1 MTQKKL
7 LVTGA
12 AGFIGSRFVAS
23 CRERGIDVISVD
35 AAAHFPA
42 RSEHSSIEYGEILD
56 RDVLLEKVRA
66 DALPPLAGIVHLGA
80 CTDTTEMRVDYL
92 TKLNLEYSK
101 TLWSYAVSHQL
112 KFVYASSAA
121 TYGDGAF
128 GYVDDEATIS
138 KLQPLNPYGESKQA
152 FDLWVL
158 AQERAGEYPPAWSG
172 FKFFN
177 VYGYGER
184 HKGKMSS
191 VVIQAFDQI
200 RATGKTRLF
209 RSHRAGVADGHQARD
224 FIYVDDV
231 VQVLHFALGTP
242 LARGIF
248 NLGTGQARTF
258 LDLVRAVF
266 AALGKPEQIEFVD
279 TPEAIRERYQYFT
292 EASMQRL
299 RDAGYRKA
307 FTSLEDGVRAY
318 VAELQKQS

>member
-1 MTQKKL
+1 MTPKKL

-12 AGFIGSRFVAS
+12 AGFIGTRFVAS
-23 CRERGIDVISVD
+23 CRVRGIDVISVD
-35 AAAHFPA
+35 CAEHFPA
-42 RSEHSSIEYGEILD
+42 RSEHSTVDYGEILD
-56 RDVLLEKVRA
+56 RDVLLEKIKA
-66 DALPPLAGIVHLGA
+66 NELPPLSGIVHLGA

-101 TLWSYAVSHQL
+101 TLWSYAAKHQL
-112 KFVYASSAA
+112 PFVYASSAA

-128 GYVDDEATIS
+128 GYVDDEGMIP

-152 FDLWVL
+152 FDLWAL
-158 AQERAGEYPPAWSG
+158 AQERAGVHPPAWSG

-209 RSHRAGVADGHQARD
+209 RSHRAGIADGHQSRD

-231 VQVLHFALGTP
+231 VKVLHFALATP
-242 LARGIF
+242 IARGIF

-266 AALGKPEQIEFVD
+266 ASLGKPEQIDFVD

-299 RDAGYRKA
+299 RDAGYRA
-307 FTSLEDGVRAY
+307 PFTSLEDGVRAY
-318 VAELQKQS
+318 VAELQKNF

>member
-1 MTQKKL
+1 MTPKKL

-12 AGFIGSRFVAS
+12 AGFIGTRFVAS
-23 CRERGIDVISVD
+23 CRARGIDVIAVD
-35 AAAHFPA
+35 CAEHFPA
-42 RSEHSSIEYGEILD
+42 RSEHSTIDYGEILD
-56 RDVLLEKVRA
+56 RDVLLEKIQA
-66 DALPPLAGIVHLGA
+66 NTLPPLAGIVHLGA

-101 TLWSYAVSHQL
+101 TLWSYAAKHRL
-112 KFVYASSAA
+112 FFVYASSAA

-128 GYVDDEATIS
+128 GYVDDEALIP

-158 AQERAGEYPPAWSG
+158 AQERAGLHPPAWSG

-200 RATGKTRLF
+200 CTTGKTRLF
-209 RSHRAGVADGHQARD
+209 RSHRAGIADGHQSRD
-224 FIYVDDV
+224 FIYVEDV
-231 VQVLHFALGTP
+231 VQVLHFALETP
-242 LARGIF
+242 LARGIY
-248 NLGTGQARTF
+248 NLGTGHARTF

-266 AALGKPEQIEFVD
+266 AALGKPEQIDFVD

-299 RDAGYRKA
+299 RDAGYRTP

-318 VAELQKQS
+318 VAELQKNS